1 MGFLKDFIG
10 QAATQLKQASP
21 VQAGAAR
28 VAGRGPARRA
38 GEGGLDFMS
47 ALHAHR
53 HWKIRLADYVRSGSR
68 DRMDYRAVGR
78 DDRSELGQWIHGD
91 ARRRWGHLPSF
102 GLLRSTHALFH
113 LAAGHIVL
121 LHHQGRTAE
130 ALRLMRGGEYPRQS
144 LKVMGLLGALY
155 DESVRL
161 PERAASPGAAKRP
174 PLRGS
179 LAA

>member
-68 DRMDYRAVGR
+68 DRMDYREVGR

-130 ALRLMRGGEYPRQS
+130 ALRLMRGGEYPRGRDAAQRS
-144 LKVMGLLGALY
+144 RTG
-155 DESVRL
+155 
-161 PERAASPGAAKRP
+161 RAAASQQHPWPG
-174 PLRGS
+174 
-179 LAA
+179 LARLDKGADARAP

>member
-68 DRMDYRAVGR
+68 DRMDYREVGR

-121 LHHQGRTAE
+121 VHHQGRTAE
-130 ALRLMRGGEYPRQS
+130 ALRLMRGGEYPRGRDAAQRS
-144 LKVMGLLGALY
+144 RTG
-155 DESVRL
+155 
-161 PERAASPGAAKRP
+161 RAAASQRRPWPG
-174 PLRGS
+174 
-179 LAA
+179 LARLDKGADARAP